1 MPTNVEEIESKKRHI
16 LNVFMKRKFHFFLF
30 FTQKS
35 EKNKKKIVF
44 GSHGLEHMTQNYGA
58 LLNKSSLCV
67 Y

>member
-35 EKNKKKIVF
+35 EKNKK
-44 GSHGLEHMTQNYGA
+44 N
-58 LLNKSSLCV
+58 CV
-67 Y
+67 WFPWLRAHDTKLRCFIE